1 MTPVKTTTVT
11 SAKSVRSQLVAGAG
25 TSAIL
30 ARDLSKAYRIYRKP
44 VHRLWELVL
53 PGRKLSEE
61 FFAVRNVYLDIPHGS
76 TVGII
81 GENGAGKSTLLKLLT
96 GITRPTTGEIQ
107 VNGRIS
113 SLLELGA
120 GFHPEFSGRDNI
132 HLNCSVLGMSEA
144 EIAERYPRIV
154 EFSEL
159 GDFIDRPVKTYS
171 SGMYVRLGFAVA
183 SSVDP
188 DILMIDEALSV
199 GDEHFKGK
207 CINRLN
213 EFREQGKTTIFVS
226 HDMGA
231 VKSMCQHVILMDKG
245 EVLEQGTAEKV
256 ADEYLKRAHARG
268 NARLSS
274 LNRGTSAYPRWGTG
288 EIETLEVE
296 MLDARGAAGFVFETG
311 APFCV
316 RVAYRV
322 HQHVMQPVFGIGIYR
337 SDGTYINGANHHWRE
352 TPIVIRGTEKGEEG
366 EVVMTFDAM
375 PLLAGQYYITT
386 FLYDHAKAAPTAID
400 HREHAVTFEVIDR
413 RRYQHGLLFLNSR
426 WTLTRRPSGGP
437 PIVEESSA

>member
-1 MTPVKTTTVT
+1 VSGTVVT
-11 SAKSVRSQLVAGAG
+11 KSKNAANAAEAGAG
-25 TSAIL
+25 TSAIF
-30 ARDLSKAYRIYRKP
+30 AKDLGKAYRMYDKP
-44 VHRLWELVL
+44 IHRLWELLV
-53 PGRKLSEE
+53 PGLKKHRE
-61 FFAVRNVYLDIPHGS
+61 FWAVRNVYLDIPRGS

-96 GITRPTTGEIQ
+96 GITLPTTGEVR

-132 HLNCSVLGMSEA
+132 YLNCSVLGMSDA
-144 EIAERYPRIV
+144 EIAERFPKIV

-159 GDFIDRPVKTYS
+159 GDFIERPVKTYS

-245 EVLEQGTAEKV
+245 EVLEQGSAEKV

-268 NARLSS
+268 NERLST
-274 LNRGTSAYPRWGTG
+274 LNRDRSAYPRWGSG
-288 EIETLEVE
+288 EIETLDIE
-296 MLDARGAAGFVFETG
+296 MLDAGRKQSLVFRTGEPFV
-311 APFCV
+311 V
-316 RVAYRV
+316 RIRFRV
-322 HQHVMQPVFGIGIYR
+322 HRKVKNPVFGVGIYR
-337 SDGTYINGANHHWRE
+337 SDGTYVNGSNHHWRE
-352 TPIVIRGTEKGEEG
+352 HPILIEEMDAGEEG
-366 EVVMTFDAM
+366 DIEMAFGAM
-375 PLLAGQYYITT
+375 PLLHGQYYLTT
-386 FLYDHAKAAPTAID
+386 FVYDHSKAAPTAID
-400 HREHAVTFEVIDR
+400 HREHAVTFEVLDAR
-413 RRYQHGLLFLNSR
+413 RHQHGMLYLPTL
-426 WTLTRRPSGGP
+426 WTLYRRAPGRS
-437 PIVEESSA
+437 EEKSAESRS